1 MILNI
6 IYIEQQVLKYA
17 RSLNIILVQALDIY
31 IQYVIFKEYNVFYI
45 NYAKQSV
52 KYRLRVI
59 FETKWKQ
66 GNFLISSELTI

>member
-31 IQYVIFKEYNVFYI
+31 IYIQYVIFKEYNVFYI
-45 NYAKQSV
+45 NYAK
-52 KYRLRVI
+52 
-59 FETKWKQ
+59 
-66 GNFLISSELTI
+66 